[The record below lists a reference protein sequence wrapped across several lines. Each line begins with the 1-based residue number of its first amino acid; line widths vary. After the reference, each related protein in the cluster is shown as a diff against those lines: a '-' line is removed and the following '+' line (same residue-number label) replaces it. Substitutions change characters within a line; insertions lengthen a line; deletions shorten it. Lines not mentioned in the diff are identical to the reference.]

1 MDSSFNCYS
10 DGQRISGFTSFNGEF
25 ICPAYDRICNNNT
38 VGVALPPLP
47 DEGDSGEAE
56 DGTKT
61 ATGNEESLAS
71 PLAGGQTHQRSIQVS
86 CIFAV
91 ILLMSI

>member
-56 DGTKT
+56 EGKEKEA
-61 ATGNEESLAS
+61 ATGNEESHAS
-71 PLAGGQTHQRSIQVS
+71 PLAGGPMHKRSVQVLS
-86 CIFAV
+86 LIH
-91 ILLMSI
+91 I

>member
-38 VGVALPPLP
+38 VGVVSHRW

-61 ATGNEESLAS
+61 ATGNRKAIS

-86 CIFAV
+86 
-91 ILLMSI
+91 LSLRLYY